1 MRSIGKYVDELYIP
15 PLSEREWGYLF
26 LVGERVKIIPEV
38 FNEMFNDLNPELNGK
53 IGVVKDYST
62 EICSIYGCSYICSV
76 EFDTETITILAA
88 NLYRNKRFY
97 DRNIRS
103 KIR

>member
-1 MRSIGKYVDELYIP
+1 
-15 PLSEREWGYLF
+15 
-26 LVGERVKIIPEV
+26 
-38 FNEMFNDLNPELNGK
+38 LNGK